1 MDNKKNINIEIIQ
14 NYTQDMINITKYYIE
29 INKAE
34 YYTEINKPLNMF
46 VFEENRTYFKENIK
60 LDISYQE
67 ISSFMLPEYYK
78 QEPRTNHIM
87 TIYYLFEPIQLMGI

>member
-1 MDNKKNINIEIIQ
+1 MNLFIRFIMLIPSFILIKIMVSRYMDNKKNINIEIIQ
-14 NYTQDMINITKYYIE
+14 NYTQDMINITEYYTK

-34 YYTEINKPLNMF
+34 YYTEINK
-46 VFEENRTYFKENIK
+46 
-60 LDISYQE
+60 
-67 ISSFMLPEYYK
+67 PEYYK